1 MRLVSVSAD
10 SELGIDI
17 RVFAWGSGVNSGLIH
32 TWLAG
37 FLGLG
42 DLATRFRDGL
52 LIPSVWHR
60 RDVMAGARAS
70 SRVAAPERRTNSS
83 RNCFLNASLLPD
95 RLNSSK
101 SLQISM
107 AASSEDCSL
116 VTQRFPFG

>member
-17 RVFAWGSGVNSGLIH
+17 RVFAWGSGVNSGPIH
-32 TWLAG
+32 TWPAG

-42 DLATRFRDGL
+42 GLATRFRDGL

-60 RDVMAGARAS
+60 RDVMASARAS

-95 RLNSSK
+95 RSYSSRSLNI
-101 SLQISM
+101 SL
-107 AASSEDCSL
+107 AASSDDCL
-116 VTQRFPFG
+116 VM